1 MGLAFGERPRT
12 SYMFSYL
19 SVDFSSWQ
27 TAQVEVQ
34 MRCARHSWDLRRH
47 CRRRVA
53 LYKMFHMYTRTCTR
67 TSIHTDAHEEVTK
80 RCDCPGR
87 ITRGRCTY
95 SQAAS
100 SVMGNK
106 HARAHPPPQTHAHR
120 GVCCFCWPSESL
132 EFPGTTTR
140 LLTRRRGAV
149 LQAVTSRR
157 CPRTQHPGSVL
168 MVRRGVRT
176 LQGRGVRRGRRRL
189 VHLAAQVVHA
199 GVVVRRRVGYRGGVA
214 TSCLER
220 VRRPVLRST
229 GR

>member
-1 MGLAFGERPRT
+1 MAVKCEAEESLGLAFGERPRT

-19 SVDFSSWQ
+19 SFDFSSWQ

-53 LYKMFHMYTRTCTR
+53 LYKMFDMYTRTCTR
-67 TSIHTDAHEEVTK
+67 TSIHTDTHEEVTK

-106 HARAHPPPQTHAHR
+106 HAR
-120 GVCCFCWPSESL
+120 E
-132 EFPGTTTR
+132 E
-140 LLTRRRGAV
+140 LTRPHKHTHTAGSAV
-149 LQAVTSRR
+149 FVGPQRAWNFQGPPLAFSPADEAPYSRQS
-157 CPRTQHPGSVL
+157 PAG
-168 MVRRGVRT
+168 GVRVLNT
-176 LQGRGVRRGRRRL
+176 PGR
-189 VHLAAQVVHA
+189 
-199 GVVVRRRVGYRGGVA
+199 
-214 TSCLER
+214 S
-220 VRRPVLRST
+220 
-229 GR
+229 